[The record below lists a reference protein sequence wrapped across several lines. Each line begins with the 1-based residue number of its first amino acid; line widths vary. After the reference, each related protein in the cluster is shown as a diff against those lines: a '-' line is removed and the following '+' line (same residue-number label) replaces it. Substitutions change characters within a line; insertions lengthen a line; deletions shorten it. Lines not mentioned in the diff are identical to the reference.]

1 MVIAT
6 ATHRAGG
13 EGKESKSISSD
24 TNRARTRKL
33 GQAVGEVIG
42 IVEALSP
49 FALSP
54 RSQRPGASTA
64 LPEGGRWMSIGIV
77 FEACGGFARGRLF
90 VLPIPSRV
98 SDATR
103 VCDFSDRSSQSNS
116 GLWRF

>member
-13 EGKESKSISSD
+13 EGKESKSIGSD

-33 GQAVGEVIG
+33 GQAVREVIG

-64 LPEGGRWMSIGIV
+64 LPEGGPWMSCGIV
-77 FEACGGFARGRLF
+77 RKPVEVLQEAVCLCSPSHYVF
-90 VLPIPSRV
+90 V
-98 SDATR
+98 T
-103 VCDFSDRSSQSNS
+103 Q
-116 GLWRF
+116 